1 MMYNIYNYIIKRSL
15 LNRSA
20 EMNIQIQTFGLLI
33 LALLYVFY
41 KSIRTLQLYSEKI
54 FRRTLYISIISL
66 TLDILSIVGINFM
79 SDIPYFIVILTCK
92 LYIMS
97 LMWEMV
103 SVLSYV
109 LTDLYSEKKHRRI
122 TSILWLIVFIQ
133 SIIVALLPISIFH
146 EGNIVYT
153 YGASVMTVYA
163 FSVIYIIGL
172 IGSIIAFRKRI
183 NKRRRFAVGMWMA
196 LWIIAA
202 LLQFIDNSL
211 LIVGFASV
219 IGMLIMFVVMENPES
234 NLDRRTGCFNSYAL
248 SQYSRRL
255 FERKTHFSLL
265 EIRDKEA
272 ESVDEEDITEFPLQS
287 TASLAAANHELFV
300 FRNVND
306 LIIISENTELLRN
319 VSDRLLS
326 EANNHAKIC
335 KAHYGVLV
343 RNGECFSN
351 MSELAHFM
359 AYVGGSYAENDEKL
373 YIADEKTVKKYRERA
388 VIEQEITDALDED
401 RVEVYLQPIYSNSE
415 QKFTSAEALVRI
427 RQADNSLL
435 SPGVFIPFAEDSG
448 LIIRL
453 GERVFE
459 KVCHFLKEYD
469 AEKLGIHYIEVN
481 LSVVQ
486 CEMEDLAE
494 RLISIIERYNVN
506 PSLINLEITET
517 ASVTSQSVL
526 LRNME
531 KLIDFGFT
539 FSLDDFGKGQSNL
552 MYVVEMPVSIIK
564 LDYDMSKAFFNSPKA
579 KQVVRA
585 VVSMAHGMN
594 LKLVAEGIETKEE
607 IDGMF
612 KEKIDYIQGFYYS
625 KPLPMQEFVSFISK

>member
-1 MMYNIYNYIIKRSL
+1 
-15 LNRSA
+15 
-20 EMNIQIQTFGLLI
+20 MNIQIQSFGLLI

-41 KSIRTLQLYSEKI
+41 KSNRTLQLYSEKV

-66 TLDILSIVGINFM
+66 SLDIVSIVGISF
-79 SDIPYFIVILTCK
+79 SDALPNFIVISICK

-97 LMWEMV
+97 LLWEMV
-103 SVLSYV
+103 SVLCYV
-109 LTDLYSEKKHRRI
+109 LTDLFSEKKHARI
-122 TSILWLIVFIQ
+122 SKIISAVVLAESV
-133 SIIVALLPISIFH
+133 IVAFLPIHVFH
-146 EGNIVYT
+146 EGTVVYT
-153 YGASVMTVYA
+153 YGASVVTVYA
-163 FSVIYIIGL
+163 FSIIYIICI
-172 IGSIIAFRKRI
+172 IGTIFAFRRKI
-183 NKRRRFAVGMWMA
+183 NKRRRFAVGMWMT
-196 LWIIAA
+196 LWIAA
-202 LLQFIDNSL
+202 AITQYLNNSL

-248 SQYSRRL
+248 SEYSRRL
-255 FERKTHFSLL
+255 FERKKPFALL
-265 EIRDKEA
+265 EIRDKGADEQ
-272 ESVDEEDITEFPLQS
+272 DEEDISEFPLQS

-300 FRNVND
+300 FRNVNG
-306 LIIISENTELLRN
+306 LIIISENAELLRN
-319 VSDRLLS
+319 VSDRLVV
-326 EANNHAKIC
+326 EANNQC
-335 KAHYGVLV
+335 KNCKGHFAVLV
-343 RNGECFSN
+343 KNGEYFSN
-351 MSELAHFM
+351 MSELTRFLAF
-359 AYVGGSYAENDEKL
+359 VSGSYAETDNML
-373 YIADEKTVKKYRERA
+373 HIADENTIKKYRERA

-401 RVEVYLQPIYSNSE
+401 RVEVYLQPIYSNTE
-415 QKFTSAEALVRI
+415 KKFTSAEALVRI
-427 RQADNSLL
+427 RQKDDSLL

-459 KVCHFLKEYD
+459 KVCEFLKSID
-469 AEKLGIHYIEVN
+469 AEKLGVHYIEVN

-486 CEMEDLAE
+486 CEMDDLAY
-494 RLISIIERYNVN
+494 RLISIIEKYNVN
-506 PSLINLEITET
+506 PNLINLEITET

-526 LRNME
+526 LKNME
-531 KLIDFGFT
+531 KLIDYGFT

-564 LDYDMSKAFFNSPKA
+564 LDYDMSKAFFSSPKA

-607 IDGMF
+607 IDGMNR
-612 KEKIDYIQGFYYS
+612 ENIDYIQGFYYS

>member
-1 MMYNIYNYIIKRSL
+1 
-15 LNRSA
+15 
-20 EMNIQIQTFGLLI
+20 MNIQNQTLGLLI

-41 KSIRTLQLYSEKI
+41 KSIRTLQLYSEKV

-66 TLDILSIVGINFM
+66 SLDILSIVGIHF
-79 SDIPYFIVILTCK
+79 SDALPHLFVITVCK
-92 LYIMS
+92 LYIIS
-97 LMWEMV
+97 IMWEIV
-103 SVLSYV
+103 SVLSYI
-109 LTDLYSEKKHRRI
+109 LTDLFSEKKHRRI
-122 TSILWLIVFIQ
+122 TNVLWIMALVQ
-133 SIIVALLPISIFH
+133 SIIVAFLPISIFH
-146 EGNIVYT
+146 DGEVVYT

-163 FSVIYIIGL
+163 FSLIYIIVL
-172 IGSIIAFRKRI
+172 ISSIIAFRRKI

-196 LWIIAA
+196 LWIAA
-202 LLQFIDNSL
+202 AILQFIDNSL

-219 IGMLIMFVVMENPES
+219 IGMLIMFIVMENPES

-255 FERKTHFSLL
+255 FERKKSFSLL
-265 EIRDKEA
+265 QILDKE
-272 ESVDEEDITEFPLQS
+272 SGSSDEEDITEFPLQS
-287 TASLAAANHELFV
+287 TASLAAANKDLFV

-319 VSDRLLS
+319 VSDRLLL
-326 EANNHAKIC
+326 EANNHCKVC

-343 RNGECFSN
+343 KNGENFGN
-351 MSELAHFM
+351 MSELAHFL
-359 AYVGGSYAENDEKL
+359 AYVVGSYAENDDKL
-373 YIADEKTVKKYRERA
+373 YIADDKTIKKYRERA

-401 RVEVYLQPIYSNSE
+401 RVEVYLQPIFSNTE
-415 QKFTSAEALVRI
+415 NKFTSAEALVRI
-427 RQADNSLL
+427 RQKDNSLL

-453 GERVFE
+453 GERVFD
-459 KVCHFLKEYD
+459 KVCRFLKEID
-469 AEKLGIHYIEVN
+469 AEKLGVHYIEVN

-486 CEMEDLAE
+486 CEMEDLAD
-494 RLISIIERYNVN
+494 RLISIIEKYDVN
-506 PSLINLEITET
+506 PNLINLEITET

-526 LRNME
+526 LKNME
-531 KLIDFGFT
+531 KLIDYGFT

-564 LDYDMSKAFFNSPKA
+564 LDYDMSKAFFSSPKA

-607 IDGMF
+607 IDGMY

-625 KPLPMQEFVSFISK
+625 KPLPMPEFMSFIQQ

>member
-1 MMYNIYNYIIKRSL
+1 
-15 LNRSA
+15 
-20 EMNIQIQTFGLLI
+20 MNIQNQTLGLLI
-33 LALLYVFY
+33 LALLYIFY

-66 TLDILSIVGINFM
+66 SLDILSIVGIHF
-79 SDIPYFIVILTCK
+79 SDIIPHFVVITVCK
-92 LYIMS
+92 LYIIS

-103 SVLSYV
+103 SVLSYI
-109 LTDLYSEKKHRRI
+109 LTDLFSEKKHRRI
-122 TSILWLIVFIQ
+122 TNVLLITVLVQ
-133 SIIVALLPISIFH
+133 SIIVACLPISVFH
-146 EGNIVYT
+146 DGEVVYT
-153 YGASVMTVYA
+153 HGASVMTVYA
-163 FSVIYIIGL
+163 FSLIYIIGL
-172 IGSIIAFRKRI
+172 ISSIIVFRRKI

-196 LWIIAA
+196 LWIAA
-202 LLQFIDNSL
+202 AILQFINNSL

-219 IGMLIMFVVMENPES
+219 IGMLIMFIVMENPES

-265 EIRDKEA
+265 QILDKE
-272 ESVDEEDITEFPLQS
+272 SGSSDEEDITEFPLQS
-287 TASLAAANHELFV
+287 TASLAAANKELFV

-319 VSDRLLS
+319 VSDRLLL
-326 EANNHAKIC
+326 EANNHCKVC

-343 RNGECFSN
+343 KNGESFGN
-351 MSELAHFM
+351 MSELAHFL
-359 AYVGGSYAENDEKL
+359 AYVVGSYAENEDKL
-373 YIADEKTVKKYRERA
+373 YIADDKSIKKYRERA
-388 VIEQEITDALDED
+388 VIEQEIIDALDED
-401 RVEVYLQPIYSNSE
+401 RVEVYLQPIFSNTE
-415 QKFTSAEALVRI
+415 NKFTSAEALVRI
-427 RQADNSLL
+427 RQTDNSLL

-459 KVCHFLKEYD
+459 KVCRFLKEID
-469 AEKLGIHYIEVN
+469 AEKLGVHYIEVN

-486 CEMEDLAE
+486 CEMEDLAD
-494 RLISIIERYNVN
+494 RLISIIEKYDVN
-506 PSLINLEITET
+506 PNLINLEITET

-526 LRNME
+526 LKNME
-531 KLIDFGFT
+531 KLIDYGFT

-564 LDYDMSKAFFNSPKA
+564 LDYDMSKAFFSSPKA

-607 IDGMF
+607 IDGMY

-625 KPLPMQEFVSFISK
+625 KPLPMPEFVSFIQQ

>member
-1 MMYNIYNYIIKRSL
+1 
-15 LNRSA
+15 
-20 EMNIQIQTFGLLI
+20 MNIQIQSFGLLI

-41 KSIRTLQLYSEKI
+41 KSNRTLQLYSEKV

-66 TLDILSIVGINFM
+66 SLDIVSIVGISF
-79 SDIPYFIVILTCK
+79 SDALPNFIVISICK

-97 LMWEMV
+97 LLWEMV
-103 SVLSYV
+103 SVLCYV
-109 LTDLYSEKKHRRI
+109 MTDLFSEKKHARI
-122 TSILWLIVFIQ
+122 SKIISVIVLAE
-133 SIIVALLPISIFH
+133 SIIVAFLPIHVFH
-146 EGNIVYT
+146 EGMVVYT
-153 YGASVMTVYA
+153 YGASVVTVYA
-163 FSVIYIIGL
+163 FSIIYIICI
-172 IGSIIAFRKRI
+172 IGSIFAFRRKI
-183 NKRRRFAVGMWMA
+183 NKRRRFAVGMWMT
-196 LWIIAA
+196 LWIAA
-202 LLQFIDNSL
+202 AITQYLNNSL

-248 SQYSRRL
+248 SEYSRRL
-255 FERKTHFSLL
+255 FERKKPFSLL
-265 EIRDKEA
+265 EIRDRDA
-272 ESVDEEDITEFPLQS
+272 AAQDEEDISEFPLQS

-319 VSDRLLS
+319 VSDRLVV
-326 EANNHAKIC
+326 EANNQC
-335 KAHYGVLV
+335 KNCKGHFGVLV
-343 RNGECFSN
+343 RNGEFFGN
-351 MSELAHFM
+351 MSELTRFLAF
-359 AYVGGSYAENDEKL
+359 VSGSYAETDNML
-373 YIADEKTVKKYRERA
+373 HIADENTIKKYRERA
-388 VIEQEITDALDED
+388 VIEQEITDALDEN
-401 RVEVYLQPIYSNSE
+401 RVEVYLQPIYSNTE
-415 QKFTSAEALVRI
+415 KKFTSAEALVRI
-427 RQADNSLL
+427 RQKDDSLL

-459 KVCHFLKEYD
+459 KVCEFLKSID
-469 AEKLGIHYIEVN
+469 AEKLGVHYIEVN

-486 CEMEDLAE
+486 CEMDDLAD
-494 RLISIIERYNVN
+494 RLISIIEKYNVN
-506 PSLINLEITET
+506 PNLINLEITET

-526 LRNME
+526 LKNME
-531 KLIDFGFT
+531 KLIDYGFT

-564 LDYDMSKAFFNSPKA
+564 LDYDMSKAFFSSPKA

-607 IDGMF
+607 IDGMNR
-612 KEKIDYIQGFYYS
+612 ENIDYIQGFYYS
-625 KPLPMQEFVSFISK
+625 KPLPMPEFVSFISK